1 MKEYLLKE
9 LNQIWTDLKKVHP
22 VLKSILLF
30 ILLVTPIS
38 AISLIWQI
46 KDAELLEASKDM
58 TLKSPFWPAVY
69 HGSVKAPIIEE
80 LTFRGPAYVLLLTL
94 LLISYLYSKKTGKPS
109 TLQMTVWPGWTVAEL
124 IVWPMLLL
132 LNYFWAI
139 DHPYPATVFAAG
151 LVLGWLM
158 LKTKNILY
166 CIVLHAG
173 VNFVVIAASRVGT
186 KLLS

>member
-1 MKEYLLKE
+1 MKDYLLRE
-9 LNQIWTDLKKVHP
+9 LNKIWTDLKKVHP

-38 AISLIWQI
+38 AVSLIWQI
-46 KDAELLEASKDM
+46 KDTELLEASKDL
-58 TLKSPFWPAVY
+58 TLKRPFWPTIYDGAIKV
-69 HGSVKAPIIEE
+69 PITEE
-80 LTFRGPAYVLLLTL
+80 IIFRGPAYALLLVL

-109 TLQMTVWPGWTVAEL
+109 TLKKTVWPGWTIAEL

-132 LNYFWAI
+132 LNYYWAI
-139 DHPYPATVFAAG
+139 DHPYPAAVFAAG

-166 CIVLHAG
+166 CIALHG
-173 VNFVVIAASRVGT
+173 GINFLVITASRMGT
-186 KLLS
+186 KFLS